1 MRSVTRPSLVIKI
14 SPCEFLSKRP
24 IGKTPGWFLNFTAW
38 VSISTGLWYAKYT
51 RPSEIFLTAGRS
63 TSTRSASFTFWKMLK
78 RPIFVLAPLANVTD
92 AAFRFIIAKYGKPD
106 VMWTEFVS
114 CDGLVS
120 AGKEKLVIDLKY
132 TEGERPIVAQFF
144 GSKPENFYKCAVLA
158 RELEFDGI
166 DINMGC
172 PDRAVEKQGAGAAL
186 CKNPKLAAELIQ
198 AAKEGAESAGGR
210 MPVSA
215 KIRLG
220 YNKDELDNWLPKLL
234 EAEPAVITLHARTRK
249 EMSLVPAHCDRIADA
264 VKIRKDLES
273 QTLIFGNGD
282 VKDRHEAE
290 LRVRETGCDGV
301 MIGRGIFG
309 NQWLFSSKRDYKSV
323 PLEEKLAVMLEHTFL
338 FEKIFKGVK
347 NFDLMKKHY
356 KAYATG
362 FDGAKELRVM
372 LMAARNVKEVQNIV
386 ELQLAR

>member
-1 MRSVTRPSLVIKI
+1 MKA
-14 SPCEFLSKRP
+14 
-24 IGKTPGWFLNFTAW
+24 N
-38 VSISTGLWYAKYT
+38 
-51 RPSEIFLTAGRS
+51 
-63 TSTRSASFTFWKMLK
+63 FWKMLK

-249 EMSLVPAHCDRIADA
+249 EMSLVPAHWDRIADA
-264 VKIRKDLES
+264 VKIRNDLES

-309 NQWLFSSKRDYKSV
+309 NPWLFSSKRDYKSV

-356 KAYATG
+356 KAYVTG

>member
-1 MRSVTRPSLVIKI
+1 MKA
-14 SPCEFLSKRP
+14 
-24 IGKTPGWFLNFTAW
+24 N
-38 VSISTGLWYAKYT
+38 
-51 RPSEIFLTAGRS
+51 
-63 TSTRSASFTFWKMLK
+63 FWKMLK

-132 TEGERPIVAQFF
+132 TEWERPIVAQFF
-144 GSKPENFYKCAVLA
+144 GSKPENFYK
-158 RELEFDGI
+158 
-166 DINMGC
+166 
-172 PDRAVEKQGAGAAL
+172 
-186 CKNPKLAAELIQ
+186 
-198 AAKEGAESAGGR
+198 SAGGR

-249 EMSLVPAHCDRIADA
+249 EMSLVPAHWDRIADA
-264 VKIRKDLES
+264 VKIRNDLES

-309 NQWLFSSKRDYKSV
+309 NPWLFSSKRDYKSV

-338 FEKIFKGVK
+338 FEKIFNGVK